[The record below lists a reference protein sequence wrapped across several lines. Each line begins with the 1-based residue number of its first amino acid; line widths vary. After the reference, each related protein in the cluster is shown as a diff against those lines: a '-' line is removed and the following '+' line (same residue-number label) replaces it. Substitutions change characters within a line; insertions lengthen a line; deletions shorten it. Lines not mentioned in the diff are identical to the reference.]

1 MYTYPSRSVKHIV
14 RVEYFFDVRESM
26 NGAKFVSRIQSKSEL
41 DMIKWKIKG
50 MCTAGWKLFPLHNHA
65 NLVPYK

>member
-1 MYTYPSRSVKHIV
+1 MDVYIPFKHIV

-41 DMIKWKIKG
+41 DMIKEIKG
-50 MCTAGWKLFPLHNHA
+50 MCTAGWKFVPLHNHA
-65 NLVPYK
+65 S